1 LNLAPRCYN
10 QAVSYRDDLEAAILR
25 VDAATRDN
33 AQLAE
38 ANRRLE
44 RELAE
49 AKEWLGGP
57 RRRILVIWGL
67 CALCLVLSTI
77 GALVLRSIL
86 EPPARVELP
95 PRVQNPVP
103 QVFGTIVADGPE
115 VGRWTLNVTRC
126 AQRPDGV
133 ELTMI
138 GSDEH
143 SIWLIND
150 LVEIETPNDDFILE
164 ASHCPTRLAHEIHRN
179 SGEPST
185 LSGYVALDCMFDGNS
200 LHGRI
205 EFKDC
210 R

>member
-1 LNLAPRCYN
+1 MNLAARCYN
-10 QAVSYRDDLEAAILR
+10 LVVSYRDDLEAAILR
-25 VDAATRDN
+25 ADAATRDN
-33 AQLAE
+33 AQLVE

-57 RRRILVIWGL
+57 RRRILVVWGL
-67 CALCLVLSTI
+67 GALCLGLSTI

-86 EPPARVELP
+86 EPPARVEVP
-95 PRVQNPVP
+95 ARVQRAVP

-115 VGRWTLNVTRC
+115 VGRWAMNATRC
-126 AQRPDGV
+126 VQRPDGV
-133 ELTMI
+133 ELTTI

-143 SIWLIND
+143 SVWLIND
-150 LVEIETPNDDFILE
+150 LVEVEIPNDDFILE
-164 ASHCPTRLAHEIHRN
+164 PSQCEARLAHDLQREG
-179 SGEPST
+179 GEPST
-185 LSGYVALDCMFDGNS
+185 LSGYVAFDCMFDGNS